1 VIKVNRVVA
10 CVDCDK
16 EIKTPM
22 INKQFIPLCDKCLA
36 KSIQRTAMKP

>member
-1 VIKVNRVVA
+1 MPIKVNRVVT

-22 INKQFIPLCDKCLA
+22 INGRFIPLCDRCLA
-36 KSIQRTAMKP
+36 KSIKRTATR